1 MSANRCGSGKMR
13 RYATHAG
20 PTKGCHIDAQ
30 STDRDAGYALFE
42 LAPRLTR
49 LENAVL
55 SEVTPPLTFRQYRIL
70 QRVAEGRTTV
80 TALGRLATIT
90 LPAVSESVDV
100 LVRKGL
106 LERRT
111 SAQDRRASDLL
122 LTEDGVA
129 ALRTADRLLTETAGS
144 VLAGVPVER
153 RAALAADLRHVTEQ
167 VTRALLADR
176 DASTG

>member
-1 MSANRCGSGKMR
+1 M
-13 RYATHAG
+13 
-20 PTKGCHIDAQ
+20 
-30 STDRDAGYALFE
+30 
-42 LAPRLTR
+42 
-49 LENAVL
+49 L

-111 SAQDRRASDLL
+111 SPEDRRASDLL
-122 LTEDGVA
+122 LTDDGVA
-129 ALRTADRLLTETAGS
+129 ALSTADRLLTDTAGS
-144 VLAGVPVER
+144 VLAGVPLER
-153 RAALAADLRHVTEQ
+153 RAALAADLRHVTEH
-167 VTRALLADR
+167 VTRALVEDR
-176 DASTG
+176 DAGTTAG